1 LQRLIEFLIKR
12 RVPQL
17 RRTERVDLVERIQSS
32 SQWNFDFILLMTFAT
47 IIAALGLLDNSAA
60 VIIGAMLLAPL
71 MTPLLGLGL
80 AITQGNE
87 ALAKITAKSLGMGF
101 LTSFCIAIIVGFIPG
116 GFYELTDEMI
126 ARDWPRI
133 LDLVVAF
140 VSGLAAAY
148 AMGRSRL
155 LAALP
160 GVAIA
165 AALVPPVAT
174 AGLAL
179 SSGHYITALGALL
192 LFLVNIEVIIIAAAL
207 CFWAV
212 GIRKFAKG
220 TLVMRVLRVGA
231 IVATITIVLMLVF
244 SPSIHTPPEGLI
256 EEAERVV
263 ADNYHLREV
272 SLRRRAGGFDTYIQM
287 DLGGTELP
295 GPAIRER
302 LSKVT
307 RKHVGEDVDLRLTF
321 RYEDVVE

>member
-1 LQRLIEFLIKR
+1 
-12 RVPQL
+12 
-17 RRTERVDLVERIQSS
+17 
-32 SQWNFDFILLMTFAT
+32 
-47 IIAALGLLDNSAA
+47 
-60 VIIGAMLLAPL
+60 MLLAPL

-80 AITQGNE
+80 AITQGNA
-87 ALAKITAKSLGMGF
+87 ALARITAKSLGMGF

-133 LDLVVAF
+133 LDLIVAF
-140 VSGLAAAY
+140 ISGLAAAY

-192 LFLVNIEVIIIAAAL
+192 LFLVNIEVIIVAAAL

-212 GIRKFAKG
+212 GIHKLKKG
-220 TLVMRVLRVGA
+220 TPLMRVLRVGA
-231 IVATITIVLMLVF
+231 SVATIAIVLMLVF
-244 SPSIHTPPEGLI
+244 SPSIHAPPEDLTEGV
-256 EEAERVV
+256 ERAVV
-263 ADNYHLREV
+263 GEYRLREL
-272 SLRRRAGGFDTYIQM
+272 SLRRRPGGFDTYIQV
-287 DLGGTELP
+287 DLGGTDLP

-302 LSKVT
+302 LRNVT
-307 RKHVGEDVDLRLTF
+307 RKHVGKDVDVRLTF